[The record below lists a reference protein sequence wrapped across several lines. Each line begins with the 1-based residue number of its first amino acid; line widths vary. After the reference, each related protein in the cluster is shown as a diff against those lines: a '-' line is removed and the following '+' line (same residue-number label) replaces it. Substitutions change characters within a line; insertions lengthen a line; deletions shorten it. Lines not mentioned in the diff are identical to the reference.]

1 MNIPLNIDWQQILL
15 HLFNFII
22 LTGGLYFL
30 LYSPVKKFM
39 NKRLKYYKD
48 LDKQANKKIKE
59 INKEKANY
67 EAKIANVNNEISKKR
82 AKAAKESEKIAN
94 ARIESANIEA
104 KEIVENAKVSAEKE
118 KQRIIESAQREI
130 AAMAVVATKKLLE
143 EQSDSFNQFISATK
157 EGSEN
162 E

>member
-1 MNIPLNIDWQQILL
+1 MFIGQQIC
-15 HLFNFII
+15 HIQHIVWNAVFLFP
-22 LTGGLYFL
+22 G
-30 LYSPVKKFM
+30 
-39 NKRLKYYKD
+39 YY
-48 LDKQANKKIKE
+48 
-59 INKEKANY
+59 
-67 EAKIANVNNEISKKR
+67 EISKKR

-130 AAMAVVATKKLLE
+130 AAMVVVATKKLLE

-162 E
+162 EWLKMRLKGLRLRLSFTA